1 MIRREGEVFRV
12 EGPVTIANVEAL
24 LGEGLRLF
32 EGQEIRV
39 DLAGITEVD
48 SSAVSLLLEW
58 ARDAA
63 HHGRR
68 LTFLN
73 LDSNLKS
80 LATLY
85 GVSTLIPAA

>member
-1 MIRREGEVFRV
+1 MIRRDGEAFRV

-24 LGEGLRLF
+24 LAEGLRLF
-32 EGQEIRV
+32 EGQDIRV

-58 ARDAA
+58 SRDAA